1 MKFLLTF
8 VLCSLLI
15 LTSCSDDIN
24 CIEPTPVNPQDIEDV
39 TISKDG
45 YLTFPSAK
53 SLEQFFEQVQ
63 NGETPTIYSQS
74 RSGGSFESVAMLDER
89 ISKSNKSRAMDLTPI
104 TENEL
109 EDLEEMTQDE
119 YNLMKAEDLLFDD
132 LMTHAMDTTLRICV
146 EGELYKIT
154 ENGTFSVKLEKADKL
169 DLAIKEFNP
178 ELKETIDAGETVQ
191 LNPDVNFTNTFK
203 NVRVEES
210 ELLELEPADYTP
222 LSRAAAETSQNEF
235 HKNYNV
241 DSYRWKN
248 TNVIKRFLDFIRGKD
263 VSKSKNFSKK
273 RRVQVNIFDVNY
285 RFYKSAGIKVKMQ
298 KRKKFCFVPYWVG
311 IEADKLVLGF
321 NEMEGVLTYNSPNN
335 LSIINPSASAKWSAF
350 KGTLNG
356 ITSNFIYG
364 TFNNLKFIR
373 DWTDWAFG
381 WMPEVRIGDKNYTDK
396 ILNKIY
402 NAPAEYVYKQ
412 SKSLINKKVYAPIE
426 KQIKPTDPMVA
437 YLYWGSS
444 EFTFNKERPF
454 ITGIKEYSHK
464 KSKSVIFDRSFGVSF
479 IGVVPVPY
487 TPSDFDIKSIDAFGA
502 AYYDNKWLGVRFY
515 GK

>member
-241 DSYRWKN
+241 DSYR
-248 TNVIKRFLDFIRGKD
+248 
-263 VSKSKNFSKK
+263 
-273 RRVQVNIFDVNY
+273 
-285 RFYKSAGIKVKMQ
+285 
-298 KRKKFCFVPYWVG
+298 
-311 IEADKLVLGF
+311 LGC
-321 NEMEGVLTYNSPNN
+321 
-335 LSIINPSASAKWSAF
+335 
-350 KGTLNG
+350 
-356 ITSNFIYG
+356 
-364 TFNNLKFIR
+364 
-373 DWTDWAFG
+373 
-381 WMPEVRIGDKNYTDK
+381 
-396 ILNKIY
+396 
-402 NAPAEYVYKQ
+402 
-412 SKSLINKKVYAPIE
+412 
-426 KQIKPTDPMVA
+426 
-437 YLYWGSS
+437 
-444 EFTFNKERPF
+444 
-454 ITGIKEYSHK
+454 
-464 KSKSVIFDRSFGVSF
+464 SV
-479 IGVVPVPY
+479 
-487 TPSDFDIKSIDAFGA
+487 
-502 AYYDNKWLGVRFY
+502 
-515 GK
+515 